1 LPKQLDY
8 AIPKTSRKVLMSHL
22 VESVEDNLVT
32 RKFYAEIPPRVESSL
47 TEKAKELAPIFE
59 AMGKWAAY
67 LADSD

>member
-1 LPKQLDY
+1 
-8 AIPKTSRKVLMSHL
+8 MSHL